1 MPSVLIVEDDS
12 SVARLLELTFSV
24 EGFET
29 EVVVRGAEARDRLR
43 GAPPDIVVLDIM
55 LPEVDGLTLLRTLRE
70 TRGWKDTKVVLLT
83 ALDSDDDVWRG
94 WAAGT
99 DYYLTKPFELPQLRT
114 IVERLLDG
122 EDLSGDLS
130 ASVPGA
136 PASA

>member
-24 EGFET
+24 EGFQT
-29 EVVVRGAEARDRLR
+29 EVVVRGEEARDRLR

-70 TRGWKDTKVVLLT
+70 TRGWKETKVVLLT

-130 ASVPGA
+130 ASVPGT